1 MSRINL
7 SLVVG
12 RETATI
18 KRALTETEIEALGEK
33 LATTVQELNDEANAW
48 KEESKAY
55 NDAKKQKTEYLKD
68 LSKQRISGIM
78 EGDFEVGLMLDED
91 GSTMLQIDMESGE
104 VVGRRRATLAE
115 KQMRIEFDDATVRA
129 ING

>member
-7 SLVVG
+7 SLVVS

-33 LATTVQELNDEANAW
+33 LATTVQELNDEADAW

-55 NDAKKQKTEYLKD
+55 DAKKQKTEYLKD

-115 KQMRIEFDDATVRA
+115 KQMRIEFEDTTVRA

>member
-7 SLVVG
+7 SLVVS

-33 LATTVQELNDEANAW
+33 LATTVQELNDEADAW

-115 KQMRIEFDDATVRA
+115 KQMRIEFEDTTVRA

>member
-33 LATTVQELNDEANAW
+33 LATTVQELNDEAEAW

>member
-33 LATTVQELNDEANAW
+33 LATTVQELNDEADAW